1 MVDFTLQQPL
11 EKDVLKM
18 MIKIEVY
25 EKLFLRSKHIDN
37 VYIPLSGL
45 QGNVSFRSSGQFN
58 YMNKPVALTVV
69 LF

>member
-1 MVDFTLQQPL
+1 
-11 EKDVLKM
+11 